1 MKNLESRAFTLIE
14 LLVVIV
20 IVGILSGFVFVRMNG
35 AVGAANDAKRKA
47 DISTIRKALL
57 AYAVLNGNTYPIANC
72 SINSSCTALYNAL
85 VPDYLPALPT
95 DPVSGNYTYTSSD
108 GTSFTATATLSNDT
122 TYSYNSI
129 TGFSG
134 GTPAAVAWLSGY
146 AKRKAVTVTAPS
158 SLSNYQ
164 VALTVAYDSDM
175 QADFDDLRFTTSD
188 KTTVINYWIE
198 SKTDSSTAKVW
209 VKVPSLVSGSNTI
222 YMYYGN
228 SSATSAS
235 SGSNTFDFFDDFN
248 TGSAPSSHWTVVE
261 GIWSIDSQ
269 QLYQSATTDR
279 FLQIVTDYTGTDYI
293 VEADIELLD
302 EYNNNMGA
310 LLVARSNPAVYANC
324 HSAGLY
330 RTYSTAVKN
339 FYLSAYGKGGTCAFA
354 TWYKARLVANGSN
367 FQLYINNSLT
377 LSGTS
382 ASYPSGYAGL
392 AAQAAHAR
400 FDNFL
405 VRKYA
410 SSDPTSTFNTE
421 ESN

>member
-1 MKNLESRAFTLIE
+1 MKNFKSRAFTLIE
-14 LLVVIV
+14 LLVVIA
-20 IVGILSGFVFVRMNG
+20 IVGILSGLVFVQLNG
-35 AVGAANDAKRKA
+35 AIGASQDAKRKA

-57 AYAVLNGNTYPIANC
+57 NYSVFNGNTYPIADC
-72 SINSSCTALYNAL
+72 PISSSCTVLYDAL
-85 VPDYLPALPT
+85 VPEYLPSLPT
-95 DPVSGNYTYTSSD
+95 DPASGNYTYTSD
-108 GTSFTATATLSNDT
+108 GTSFTATANLSNST

-134 GTPAAVAWLSGY
+134 GTPSAEAWLSGY
-146 AKRKAVTVTAPS
+146 SKRKAVAVNAPS

-164 VALTVAYDSDM
+164 VVLTVTYDSDM
-175 QADFDDLRFTTSD
+175 QVDFDDLRFTTSD
-188 KTTVINYWIE
+188 KTTLMNYWIE
-198 SKTDSSTAKVW
+198 SKTNSSIAKIW
-209 VKVPSLVSGSNTI
+209 IKVPTLTSGSNTI

-228 SSATSAS
+228 SSAVAAS
-235 SGSNTFDFFDDFN
+235 NGFNTFDFFDDFN

-261 GIWSIDSQ
+261 GTWSINSQ

-293 VEADIELLD
+293 VEADVEILD
-302 EYNNNMGA
+302 EYENNMGA

-382 ASYPSGYAGL
+382 ALYPSGYAGL

-410 SSDPTSTFNTE
+410 SSDPTSAFNTE